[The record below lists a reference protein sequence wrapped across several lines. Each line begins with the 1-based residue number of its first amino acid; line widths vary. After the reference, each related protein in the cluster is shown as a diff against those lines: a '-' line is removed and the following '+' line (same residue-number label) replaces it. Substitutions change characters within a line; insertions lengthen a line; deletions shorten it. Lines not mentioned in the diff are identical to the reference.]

1 MAENVI
7 KSRIMLKYDTLGNW
21 TSSTLVLKQGEMAI
35 AEVPSNASSSGLTPP
50 AIGIKVGDG
59 TKTFSQLGWI
69 QAVAGDVYAWAKAA
83 TKPTYDA
90 SEITGLSSYNTSYR
104 ITTGTGANANKYFL
118 ESQTAGSN
126 TWTTVSTVDLNS
138 ITDRIGVL
146 ETWANPTESLIDQIS
161 DQAVYE
167 ISKLN
172 VTDTTVSHQFVTGV
186 SESKGKITVSRGSI
200 STDDIT
206 SGSFPVARGGT
217 GHTSFESGEVLVGN
231 GSGAIN
237 TKPIDSSVTTDSTNL
252 ITSGGVKTYVD
263 GVLSTFTGAMHFI
276 GTAVNAIA
284 PDSTTDPG
292 ISNYNFANARA
303 GDVILQGQE
312 EFVWTGTKWQLLG
325 DEGSYAVKGSIRNSD
340 IASNA
345 AIDQSKISGLTTDLN
360 NKVDKVNG
368 KGLSTEDYTTAE
380 QTKLAGIETGAEVN
394 AIEVISVDGVAVTIN
409 TADRSVDLG
418 ALAGKD
424 EVSELDLD
432 SALRAKINGA
442 PSSLADI
449 AYDGDV
455 GNLTQTTTYLVID
468 CGNASD
474 KLYN

>member
-7 KSRIMLKYDTLGNW
+7 KSRIMLKYDTLSNW
-21 TSSTLVLKQGEMAI
+21 TSSTLVLKQGEVAI
-35 AEVPSNASSSGLTPP
+35 AEVPSNTNGSGLTPP

-90 SEITGLSSYNTSYR
+90 SEITGLSAYDTSYR
-104 ITTGTGANANKYFL
+104 ITTGSGANANKYFL
-118 ESQTAGSN
+118 ESQPSGS
-126 TWTTVSTVDLNS
+126 TVWTTVSTVDLNS
-138 ITDRIGVL
+138 ITDRIETL
-146 ETWANPTESLIDQIS
+146 EVWANTSDSLINQIS
-161 DQAVYE
+161 DQASYE

-186 SESKGKITVSRGSI
+186 SESAGKISVKRSGITA
-200 STDDIT
+200 DDIT
-206 SGSFPVARGGT
+206 SGSFSVARGGT
-217 GHTSFESGEVLVGN
+217 GHTSFESGQVLVGN

-237 TKPIDSSVTTDSTNL
+237 TKAIDSTVTTDSTNL

-263 GVLSTFTGAMHFI
+263 GILESISGAMHFI
-276 GTAVNAIA
+276 GTATNAISNN
-284 PDSTTDPG
+284 STSDPG
-292 ISNYNFANARA
+292 ISGYTFANAQA
-303 GDVILQGQE
+303 GDVVLQGQE
-312 EFVWTGTKWQLLG
+312 EFVWTGSKWQLLG
-325 DEGSYAVKGSIRNSD
+325 DEGSYAVRGSIKNAD
-340 IASNA
+340 IASDA
-345 AIDQSKISGLTTDLN
+345 AIAQSKISGLTTDLS
-360 NKVDKVNG
+360 NKVDKLAG

-394 AIEVISVDGVAVTIN
+394 AIEAITISGTSVTIS
-409 TADRSVDLG
+409 TVDRSVDLG
-418 ALAGKD
+418 ALAGKST
-424 EVSELDLD
+424 VSENDLD
-432 SALRAKINGA
+432 SALKAKINGA